1 MEKVYVKTDTHGRIV
16 RCEGGYTTPL
26 DLAGW
31 ALIDEGAGDKYN
43 LCQTHY
49 FPGGL
54 TRHDGTHRYIYAPD
68 LSPAYREAT
77 AEELEAERAEIEAAR
92 VPVGPTPE
100 QIMQQQIT
108 DLELQGFE
116 QGQAI
121 TNLELQAL
129 EQGQALTDYDLKNI
143 ESNQKITDMELSDIE
158 NGQKATDLE
167 IKVLELMENVRQYQG
182 AI

>member
-1 MEKVYVKTDTHGRIV
+1 MSKVYIQVDDHNRII
-16 RCEGGYTTPL
+16 RCEGGYTTPA

-31 ALIDEGAGDKYN
+31 ICIDEGAGDKYN

-54 TRHDGTHRYIYAPD
+54 AHPDGTNRYIYDPD
-68 LSPAYREAT
+68 LYPAYREAT

-92 VPVGPTPE
+92 VPAGPTA
-100 QIMQQQIT
+100 QQLMQQMIT

-121 TNLELQAL
+121 TDLELQAL
-129 EQGQALTDYDLKNI
+129 EQGQALTDF
-143 ESNQKITDMELSDIE
+143 ELR
-158 NGQKATDLE
+158 G
-167 IKVLELMENVRQYQG
+167 
-182 AI
+182 

>member
-1 MEKVYVKTDTHGRIV
+1 MWHDYVLVDNRDRIIAITSNFC
-16 RCEGGYTTPL
+16 RNNL
-26 DLAGW
+26 NGW
-31 ALIDEGAGDKYN
+31 LRVDSGDDERHMRPDAL
-43 LCQTHY
+43 Y

-54 TRHDGTHRYIYAPD
+54 AHPDQTHRYIYDPN

-77 AEELEAERAEIEAAR
+77 AEELALEREEIEAAR
-92 VPVGPTPE
+92 VPVGPTAE
-100 QIMQQQIT
+100 QITQQMIT

-121 TNLELQAL
+121 TDLELQAL
-129 EQGQALTDYDLKNI
+129 EQGQALTDYDLKTV

-167 IKVLELMENVRQYQG
+167 IKVLELMESVRRYQG
-182 AI
+182 TI